1 MASYLRRV
9 FGGGRDEPS
18 AAGPGAATPVTPGK
32 PPQLGLLRRGDGPR
46 RVAIFLDASRESEFA
61 SKWAIENV
69 VDKQRDRVMLLSVA
83 TPPPFADAIAPAADV
98 DVPLETPRERE
109 ARLREETDAAV
120 RFAKELLDV
129 AAKDGA
135 ARGVKRIETEVVMGT
150 SASLV
155 GPLLCEA
162 ATARDADVTVI
173 GARGRGM
180 LKCVRHALHAQ
191 SKGPGCCSNAD
202 ANSRP
207 RAQEPAQLGGSGQ
220 HKRVRGETFGHAA
233 PYRTPQAT

>member
-1 MASYLRRV
+1 MTSYLRRV
-9 FGGGRDEPS
+9 FGRGGDDAP
-18 AAGPGAATPVTPGK
+18 AGSGAAAPVTPGK

-69 VDKQRDRVMLLSVA
+69 VDKSHDRVMLVSVA

-98 DVPLETPRERE
+98 DVPLETPTERE
-109 ARLREETDAAV
+109 ARLRGETDAAV
-120 RFAKELLDV
+120 RFARELLDV

-135 ARGVKRIETEVVMGT
+135 ARGVKRIETEVVLGS

-162 ATARDADVTVI
+162 AAARDADVTVI

-180 LKCVRHALHAQ
+180 LKCARSRRRRA
-191 SKGPGCCSNAD
+191 SKGPRC
-202 ANSRP
+202 
-207 RAQEPAQLGGSGQ
+207 GGS
-220 HKRVRGETFGHAA
+220 
-233 PYRTPQAT
+233 